1 MTYSMHST
9 SRTVLAHCHSVNIC
23 DDDEREKGRNE
34 GKIGA
39 VRKERE
45 GEGLTCNW
53 SLRQL
58 YLCF

>member
-9 SRTVLAHCHSVNIC
+9 YRTVLTHHYSINIC
-23 DDDEREKGRNE
+23 DDDEREKGRCE
-34 GKIGA
+34 ERIE
-39 VRKERE
+39 VRRERE
-45 GEGLTCNW
+45 GEGFRCDW